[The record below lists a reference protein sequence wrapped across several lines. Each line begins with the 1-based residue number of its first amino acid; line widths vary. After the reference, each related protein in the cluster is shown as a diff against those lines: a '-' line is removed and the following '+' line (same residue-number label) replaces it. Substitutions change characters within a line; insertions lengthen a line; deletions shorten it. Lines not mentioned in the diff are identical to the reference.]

1 MLFNWT
7 SVCVWKLTRFCGVF
21 FSALCIRV
29 ELEVTI
35 IEVDMRFGV
44 RLGVVCAV
52 DVDGDEAV
60 FVVFNGGL

>member
-1 MLFNWT
+1 MWFFLY
-7 SVCVWKLTRFCGVF
+7 SWKLTRFCGVF
-21 FSALCIRV
+21 FSALCMRV

-35 IEVDMRFGV
+35 IDVDMRFGV

>member
-1 MLFNWT
+1 MFVYNR
-7 SVCVWKLTRFCGVF
+7 KLTRFCGVF
-21 FSALCIRV
+21 FSALCMRV

-52 DVDGDEAV
+52 DVDGDDAV
-60 FVVFNGGL
+60 FVVVFNGGL